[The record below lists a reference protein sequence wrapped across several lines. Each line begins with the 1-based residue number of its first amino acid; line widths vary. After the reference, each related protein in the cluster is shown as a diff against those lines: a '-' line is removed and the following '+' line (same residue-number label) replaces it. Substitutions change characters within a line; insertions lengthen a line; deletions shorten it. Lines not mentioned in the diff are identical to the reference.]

1 MNFLIPFIILIT
13 IVVFIHE
20 YGHYYFA
27 KRYGVGVTDFSIG
40 FGKEIFG
47 WNDKYGT
54 RWKVCWIPLGGYV
67 KFFGDRN
74 VFSQSEQEEAIKQYK
89 DEDRQKLFIL
99 KPLYQRAIIVAAGP
113 LANFVLAIFIFT
125 MINMFVG
132 KDMTPAVINEVQKD
146 SPAFVA
152 GMKKND
158 KIISIDNKKVVS
170 ILEVSTFIST
180 STSEVIEFIIL
191 RNDQEI
197 SLLVKPNLVESKDTL
212 GNSVKKRMVGIK
224 LSPLNNEFQKQRL
237 GPAQSLYYSINEV
250 WFVSVTSLK
259 YLGSMLTGSA
269 DSSQLGGPIRIAKI
283 TGQVAKYG
291 IVPFLS
297 IMAYISIS
305 LGLINLFPIPMLDGG
320 HLMFYFFEKVLG
332 RPLKQKTQEGF
343 FRIGLFLLFSLMF
356 FAFLTTFLLILNA
369 LMAYGDERPF
379 EIVPFFLKGNQEGL
393 ADACNSADVIF
404 FIHWY

>member
-1 MNFLIPFIILIT
+1 MNYIIPFLILIM

-40 FGKEIFG
+40 FGREIFG
-47 WNDKYGT
+47 WNDKSGT

-74 VFSQSEQEEAIKQYK
+74 VFSQTEQQEIINKYSE
-89 DEDRQKLFIL
+89 DDRQKLFIL
-99 KPLYQRAIIVAAGP
+99 KPLYQRSLIVAAGP
-113 LANFVLAIFIFT
+113 LANFFLAILIFT

-132 KDMTPAVINEVQKD
+132 KDMTPAIIDEVQKD

-158 KIISIDNKKVVS
+158 KIIYIDKKKVES
-170 ILEVSTFIST
+170 ILEVSTFINI
-180 STSEVIEFIIL
+180 STSETIEFVVI
-191 RNDQEI
+191 RNDQKI
-197 SLLVKPNLVESKDTL
+197 SLLVKPNLVDGKDSL
-212 GNSVKKRMVGIK
+212 GNSVKKRMIGIR
-224 LSPLNNEFQKQRL
+224 LSPFNNEYKKQPL
-237 GPAQSLYYSINEV
+237 GPSKAIYYSVKEV
-250 WFVSVTSLK
+250 WFVTTTSLN
-259 YLGSMLTGSA
+259 YLGKMITGSA

-283 TGQVAKYG
+283 TGQVAEYG
-291 IVPFLS
+291 IIPFLS

-320 HLMFYFFEKVLG
+320 HLMFYLIEKILG
-332 RPLKQKTQEGF
+332 RPLSQKVQEGF

-356 FAFLTTFLLILNA
+356 FVTFN
-369 LMAYGDERPF
+369 D
-379 EIVPFFLKGNQEGL
+379 LKDLGL
-393 ADACNSADVIF
+393 F
-404 FIHWY
+404 